1 MKRLLFP
8 LAFLLFIL
16 AACGAS
22 DENKIRETLSRREEA
37 LRKKDLSLYLTCI
50 SEAYRD
56 KDEDV
61 SRIKSRIDGYF
72 RNFDRINYSSW
83 DRSIQI
89 DGREAA
95 VVQQF
100 HLEVE
105 KGDQKHRHGGKEALF
120 LRKEGGQWK
129 IIRGL

>member
-1 MKRLLFP
+1 MRRLLSP
-8 LAFLLFIL
+8 FLLLLLIH

-22 DENKIRETLSRREEA
+22 DESKIRETLGRREEA

-50 SEAYRD
+50 SESYHD
-56 KDEDV
+56 KEEDV

-72 RNFDRINYSSW
+72 KNFDRINYSSW

-105 KGDQKHRHGGKEALF
+105 KGDKKHRYGGKEALF
-120 LRKEGGQWK
+120 LRKEGGKWK

>member
-8 LAFLLFIL
+8 FAVLFLIL

-22 DENKIRETLSRREEA
+22 DENKIRETLNRREEA

-50 SEAYRD
+50 SEAYQD
-56 KDEDV
+56 KEEDLN
-61 SRIKSRIDGYF
+61 RIKSRIDGYF
-72 RNFDRINYSSW
+72 KNFDRIDYSSW

-105 KGDQKHRHGGKEALF
+105 KGDKKHRYGGKEALF
-120 LRKEGGQWK
+120 LRKEEGTWK